1 MTHKGSGAFAR
12 SKSVRKISRS
22 IEAARTLKVSNV
34 IKGAGNKGKTF
45 TISTKINGGKA
56 DKPKITFKSS
66 NSSVAKLNGSK
77 VTFQKTGYSLYYV
90 NVGATKHYKAV
101 SKRLFAVLQG
111 KQSIT
116 LNPDGMKKAQKPI
129 PMLPR

>member
-1 MTHKGSGAFAR
+1 M
-12 SKSVRKISRS
+12 
-22 IEAARTLKVSNV
+22 

-77 VTFQKTGYSLYYV
+77 VTLQKTGYSYITV

-101 SKRLFAVLQG
+101 SKKAFAVLQG

-129 PMLPR
+129 PMLPPVNFWRSH

>member
-1 MTHKGSGAFAR
+1 MTIKGSGAFAG
-12 SKSVRKISRS
+12 SKSVKKNFKINK
-22 IEAARTLKVSNV
+22 AARTLKVSNV

-77 VTFQKTGYSLYYV
+77 VTLQKTGYSYITV

-101 SKRLFAVLQG
+101 SKKAFAVLQG

-116 LNPDGMKKAQKPI
+116 SGEAIKSQGTG
-129 PMLPR
+129 